1 MSNWILLFSL
11 LTPDTFE
18 DIAQGIWRAGDRA
31 TAIDT
36 MLAKF
41 DDEYEIELARE
52 LDHD

>member
-1 MSNWILLFSL
+1 MTNWILLFSL

-18 DIAQGIWRAGDRA
+18 ELAHGIWRAGDRV

-41 DDEYEIELARE
+41 DDEYAVELARE
-52 LDHD
+52 LSDD